1 MDRSARARLGVESL
15 EDRTTPAQFGNPWAD
30 PTHLT
35 LSFAPDGSRILGL
48 SSGLHSA
55 LGKSMPSA
63 LWQRAVLRAVQT
75 WSEAANLNV
84 GVVADGGQVFGASG
98 RAQGDP
104 RFGDIRV
111 GGIVMSRDALAAAVP
126 PDPFIVGSLAGDLFI
141 NTRKS
146 FTFRALYRVA
156 LHEVGHAL
164 GLGPSTDPASVM
176 FNTFNKA
183 LVLSPSDL
191 TAIRALY
198 GTRVPD
204 ANEGSSGNNTIDL
217 ATRVR
222 EPGSYDGLTPLVAYG
237 EITNPGDVDVFEVR
251 NQGEYRGPITFRLQ
265 TAGVSLLAARM
276 VVADRDGRV
285 LAVATGSGMA
295 GGVLSITLP
304 RSVRGGEY
312 FVRVLAAPG
321 ERAAV
326 GRYALGVT
334 FNGLVQ
340 PTATP
345 LAQVLRGPFDA
356 LDEDDIEAVFAN
368 PAGSFYNDDLG
379 LDDDPT
385 LPSDLAPLAGFPEDS
400 RYAATASLASA
411 VDADFYGV
419 RSPQAASGTAVL
431 TASVRAVGPNG
442 TRPRIQL
449 FRVID
454 EATMAIEPVAARILA
469 NGNGTFAVQAVGVEA
484 NSDFVVRVGDAAAP
498 GNYELDV
505 SFQTRAAEVTTF
517 GSGTANAG
525 EIMSST
531 LFVARSQVFGF
542 ALTAT
547 GPVGATVQFSMVN
560 AAGKTVFSMTGTVG
574 DTITATTPLIAPGE
588 YTLAM
593 SITGPAG
600 PVEFTLS
607 GGVIT
612 DPIGPRPV
620 NSATAP
626 QYTDP
631 NQEGTYSYPTSPSST
646 QTSDPY
652 LFLPWF
658 PI

>member
-1 MDRSARARLGVESL
+1 MYRFVRARLGVEPL

-35 LSFAPDGSRILGL
+35 LSFAPDGSKILGL
-48 SSGLHSA
+48 PSGLESA
-55 LGKSMPSA
+55 LGKSMSPA

-75 WSEAANLNV
+75 WSEAANLNI
-84 GVVADGGQVFGASG
+84 GVIADGGQAFGASG
-98 RAQGDP
+98 RTQGDP

-111 GGIVMSRDALAAAVP
+111 GGVDMSRDALAAAVP

-183 LVLSPSDL
+183 LVLSPTDV
-191 TAIRALY
+191 TAIRELY
-198 GTRVPD
+198 GARTPD
-204 ANEGSSGNNTIDL
+204 ANEGSNGNNSIDR

-222 EPGSYDGLTPLVAYG
+222 EPGSYDGFTPLVAYG
-237 EITNPGDVDVFEVR
+237 EITTPGDVDVFEVR
-251 NQGEYRGPITFRLQ
+251 NQEDYRGPITFRLQ

-276 VVADRDGRV
+276 IVTNQTGRV
-285 LAVATGSGMA
+285 LAAATGSGMA

-304 RSVRGGEY
+304 QSVRGGEY
-312 FVRVLAAPG
+312 FVRVLAVPG

-340 PTATP
+340 PSAMP
-345 LAQVLRGPFDA
+345 LAQVLRGPFDS
-356 LDEDDIEAVFAN
+356 LDEDDIEALFTN
-368 PAGSFYNDDLG
+368 PDGSFYNDDQG
-379 LDDDPT
+379 LDDDPA
-385 LPSDLAPLAGFPEDS
+385 LPADLAPLPGFPEDT

-411 VDADFYGV
+411 ADADFYGV
-419 RSPQAASGTAVL
+419 RSPQTESGTAVL

-442 TRPRIQL
+442 TMPRIQL

-454 EATMAIEPVAARILA
+454 EVTMALEPVAARILA
-469 NGNGTFAVQAVGVEA
+469 NGNGTFAVQAVGVGA
-484 NSDFVVRVGDAAAP
+484 NADFVVHVGDAATP

-505 SFQTRAAEVTTF
+505 SFLTRAAEVKTF

-525 EIMSST
+525 ETLTST

-547 GPVGATVQFSMVN
+547 GPVGATVQFSIVN
-560 AAGKTVFSMTGTVG
+560 AIGETVFSMTGRTG

-593 SITGPAG
+593 SIIGPTGPVQFAL
-600 PVEFTLS
+600 E
-607 GGVIT
+607 GGVLT

-620 NSATAP
+620 NSSLAP

-631 NQEGTYSYPTSPSST
+631 NQALTYVYPTSPDTT